1 MWFDGVA
8 ADGVRSRLA
17 KGVLLPSGLHE
28 SFEPQH
34 EVRVASPRAF
44 GVMLAVVLLVIALW
58 PLVHA
63 QPLRAWAL
71 AIALP
76 AAVLAWLAPRI
87 YAGPN
92 RAWMKLGEL
101 LARVVSPLALAVLY
115 FGMFV
120 PLGWIMRL
128 AGRRPLRL
136 KRDPVAAT
144 YWIERAP
151 RSAEHENMKHP
162 F

>member
-1 MWFDGVA
+1 
-8 ADGVRSRLA
+8 
-17 KGVLLPSGLHE
+17 
-28 SFEPQH
+28 
-34 EVRVASPRAF
+34 
-44 GVMLAVVLLVIALW
+44 MLAVVLLAIALW
-58 PLVHA
+58 PLAHA
-63 QPLRAWAL
+63 RPLRAWAL
-71 AIALP
+71 PIALL
-76 AAVLAWLAPRI
+76 AAVLAWLAPRV
-87 YAGPN
+87 YAWPN

-136 KRDPVAAT
+136 QRDPAAAT
-144 YWIERAP
+144 YWIERAAQ
-151 RSAEHENMKHP
+151 RAQHENMKHP